1 MKKNLLLYI
10 FIITI
15 ILSFCHRQL
24 YNKYKVYKV
33 KSPDTI
39 FVDYNR
45 NYIFDENLPLLIND
59 VFFIKTNYNLNQYPI
74 LRRLTNVEKLFLEL
88 RTIDFAKK
96 NLENKF
102 VVIKNNKIYI
112 NNKKYSQM
120 LLDANLVFNENEETQ
135 KSLIESLNKFN
146 LNEYFV
152 YNIKT
157 KKFQSLEQ
165 ASNIILDDY
174 KLIHVS
180 QLEKFGYKKISINNI
195 GIISSNNKKN
205 INLNNKLS
213 YLKKYNIEIFFQDL
227 NTIYKPNLKCNSLA
241 CLTLKRE
248 IDNAKYSI
256 DFAIYG
262 MNNQPEIFNSLL
274 NAQKRGVKIRWI
286 SDFDKKASITY
297 PDIYKLKRYIKN
309 FRTDEEYE
317 KNNSSAIMHN
327 KFFIFDKDKV
337 WTGSSNLTSTDMTG
351 FNANYSIL
359 IKSKEAADIFTRE
372 FNQMYNG
379 QSHTKKIRSNKQHV
393 SFNNDIMMKIL
404 FSPQDNIIENEII
417 PIILNAKKYI
427 YIPIF
432 FITHQ
437 NIKNALIKAH
447 NNGVE
452 IKIINDATN
461 AHSKYSIHKDLRK
474 AGIKVKTEN
483 YAGKMHMKAMFI
495 DDKISIIGSMNLTKS
510 ANIKNDEN
518 VLIIYNEKITQYFK
532 ETFLYLWNKI
542 PNKYEYFDPRAES
555 FESIGS
561 CYDGIDNNF
570 DNKIDEQ
577 DVGCFQKI

>member
-1 MKKNLLLYI
+1 MKKNLLLCI
-10 FIITI
+10 FIIAI

-24 YNKYKVYKV
+24 YNKHKVYKV

-39 FVDYNR
+39 YVDYNR
-45 NYIFDENLPLLIND
+45 NYILDENQPLLIND
-59 VFFIKTNYNLNQYPI
+59 VYFIKSNSDLNQYPI
-74 LRRLTNVEKLFLEL
+74 LKRLTNIEKLFLEL
-88 RTIDFAKK
+88 KTLDFAKK

-102 VVIKNNKIYI
+102 VVIQNNKIYI

-120 LLDANLVFNENEETQ
+120 LLDANLVFDKNEETQ
-135 KSLIESLNKFN
+135 KSLVKSLNKFN
-146 LNEYFV
+146 LNEYFI

-157 KKFQSLEQ
+157 KKIKSLEQ
-165 ASNIILDDY
+165 VNNVIIDDY

-180 QLEKFGYKKISINNI
+180 QLEKFGYKKIFINNI

-205 INLNNKLS
+205 RNLKNKLS
-213 YLKKYNIEIFFQDL
+213 YHKQNNIEIFFQDL
-227 NTIYKPNLKCNSLA
+227 NTIYKPSSNCTSLA
-241 CLTLKRE
+241 CLTLKRK

-359 IKSKEAADIFTRE
+359 VKSKEAADIFTRE

-379 QSHTKKIRSNKQHV
+379 QFHTKKIRSNKQHV